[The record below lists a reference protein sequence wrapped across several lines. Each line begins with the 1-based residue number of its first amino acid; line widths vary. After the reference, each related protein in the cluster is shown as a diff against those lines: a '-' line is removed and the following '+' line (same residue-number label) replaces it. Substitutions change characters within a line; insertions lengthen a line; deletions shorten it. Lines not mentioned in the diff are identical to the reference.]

1 MSTTSRRKLH
11 HWTLISLVVG
21 LAAVAQGPQSKTTM
35 TIKVD
40 HASVCGSDL
49 ERLQQAFTDIDL
61 KPDYGGPHA
70 NGITQMALVG
80 FSDGSYLEL
89 IAPQKHGIFEGS
101 PWAKLM
107 AADAGP
113 CAWAVGM
120 STLQQEVDRLRSLN
134 IPVEGPSPGSR
145 KRPDGVQI
153 QWVTAQAGPGT
164 AGATLPFM
172 IEDRTPRE
180 LRVKPSNSVKDS
192 GLTGI
197 AMVVLAVKDMDAAVA
212 LFRKAYGWPAPQ
224 FEPHPDFGAKLAH
237 FPGTPVI
244 LASPPPERRTW
255 LTDRLRNHGE
265 TPVTFLIGAKNFA
278 SAEKQ
283 FHLSGTRTWFGLKV
297 GWFDMAKLHGM
308 RLGVIGQ

>member
-1 MSTTSRRKLH
+1 M
-11 HWTLISLVVG
+11 
-21 LAAVAQGPQSKTTM
+21 TM

-49 ERLQQAFTDIDL
+49 ERLQQAFTDIGL

-80 FSDGSYLEL
+80 FPDGSYLEL
-89 IAPQKHGIFEGS
+89 IAPQKPGAFEGS

-120 STLQQEVDRLRSLN
+120 SDVKHEVDRLKGLQISVGE
-134 IPVEGPSPGSR
+134 PTPGSR

-153 QWVTAQAGPGT
+153 EWLTAQAGPGT

-172 IEDRTPRE
+172 IEDRTARD

-197 AMVVLAVKDMDAAVA
+197 AVVVLAVKDMDGAIA

-224 FEPHPDFGAKLAH
+224 MEPHPDFGARLAH
-237 FPGTPVI
+237 FPGTPVM

-255 LTDRLRNHGE
+255 LTDRLRKDGE
-265 TPVTFLIGAKNFA
+265 SPVTFLLGAKDFA
-278 SAEKQ
+278 AVEKQ
-283 FHLSGTRTWFGLKV
+283 FHLTGTRTWFGKKV